1 MLNNLFYQDQAYPT
15 RILRLSH
22 LIFSPKS
29 LPVSLLPSNEEHLR
43 FYHLCIF
50 IYSVSLFFKYPLF
63 PLITTLSSF
72 IDMVKST
79 FPAEKKKK

>member
-29 LPVSLLPSNEEHLR
+29 LPVSLLPSNEEHLG

-50 IYSVSLFFKYPLF
+50 IYVYPSSLNILYFLW
-63 PLITTLSSF
+63 
-72 IDMVKST
+72 
-79 FPAEKKKK
+79 